1 MEWYEHVRVWLNPD
15 KNPDLEAIFQRQA
28 QMLPTLWLLGK
39 TGAGKS
45 SLIHAL
51 TGDAKI
57 AIGNGFQPCTQTA
70 QAYDYPSATPLL
82 RFLDTRGLAEADY
95 DARADIAACQDRSHA
110 LLVVLKA
117 DDPEQSAVL
126 NGLRQ
131 IKAFGTIQHLLVVH
145 TGIFLLANLVQRQQA
160 ISHNQQQVEAVMG
173 TTLTSVSVDFA
184 SEDLQ
189 TSGVTDLQQLLV
201 QMLPILA
208 HVKRSQF
215 HTDQEANSFACLE
228 KQVLWYAGAAA
239 ASDVL
244 PAAGLAAVLAVQ
256 GKMLHS
262 LANQYGIEW
271 NNQLLTEF
279 MAALGTGFWAQ
290 YLSRLGIRELVKLIP
305 AYGQTVGT
313 AAAVALS
320 FASTY
325 GVGRI
330 ACKYFYHKSKGE
342 TVSTA
347 DLQAVYETALNRMA
361 KESKP

>member
-1 MEWYEHVRVWLNPD
+1 MEWYERVQAWFNPT

-28 QMLPTLWLLGK
+28 HTLPTLWLLGK

-51 TGDAKI
+51 TDDTKI

-70 QAYDYPSATPLL
+70 QAYDYPSTTPLL

-95 DARADIAACQDRSHA
+95 DATADIAACQDRSHA
-110 LLVVLKA
+110 LLVVMKA

-126 NGLRQ
+126 HALHQ
-131 IKAFGTIQHLLVVH
+131 IKASGKIEHLLVVH
-145 TGIFLLANLVQRQQA
+145 TGIFLLANLAQRQQA

-173 TTLTSVSVDFA
+173 TALTFASVDFA
-184 SEDLQ
+184 SENPQ
-189 TSGVTDLQQLLV
+189 ISGVTALQQLLV

-208 HVKRSQF
+208 HIKHDQF
-215 HTDQEANSFACLE
+215 HADQEANSFACLE
-228 KQVLWYAGAAA
+228 KEVLWYAGAAA
-239 ASDVL
+239 ASDAL
-244 PAAGLAAVLAVQ
+244 PAVGLAAVPAVQ

-271 NNQLLTEF
+271 NNHLLTEF
-279 MAALGTGFWAQ
+279 MAALGTGFGVQ
-290 YLSRLGIRELVKLIP
+290 YLSRLGIRELAKLIP
-305 AYGQTVGT
+305 VYGQTVGT
-313 AAAVALS
+313 ATAVALS

-325 GVGRI
+325 GIGRV
-330 ACKYFYHKSKGE
+330 ACKYFYHKRKGE

-347 DLQAVYETALNRMA
+347 ELQAVYETALNRMA